1 MPDLHS
7 LGLPLWFL
15 ILSLFLPRLSLL
27 ALYLQGH
34 TGNVFVISLIP
45 TLVALLIPRILI
57 LFWIYTT
64 QGLSIWFLIHAVGLL
79 IAWGTIGTRTRT
91 VYVTRRGVTE
101 Y

>member
-45 TLVALLIPRILI
+45 TVIALLVPRILI

-64 QGLSIWFLIHAVGLL
+64 QGLSLWFLIHAIALL
-79 IAWGTIGTRTRT
+79 AAWGTFTTRTRT
-91 VYVTRRGVTE
+91 VYVGRRASDF
-101 Y
+101 